1 MTTPT
6 KEQIR
11 EWATEMF
18 DNSNRH
24 ILSISPEDSELKE
37 NGLWFEARNKLM
49 RDTARIQQLSYV
61 EEMANELGFELMK
74 QKPSRLAKQTKS
86 DTLELNIEQ
95 AMRSGIFV
103 LRTSDSGKTNSCFHF
118 AGKTNAT

>member
-118 AGKTNAT
+118 AEKTNAT